1 MAVDLALV
9 TVRGFFS
16 SIDLREA
23 SFSGER
29 RFTGEVTIE
38 LRGSGGGVET
48 IASLFFTASDW
59 SFAPS
64 ASNLFFKSGARILL
78 CSLKASASLSTFLSA
93 LQDMYVSSS
102 DNLQC
107 VLPRNR

>member
-1 MAVDLALV
+1 MALALV

-16 SIDLREA
+16 SRDLREA

-29 RFTGEVTIE
+29 RFTGEVGIE

-48 IASLFFTASDW
+48 IASLFFTSSDC

-64 ASNLFFKSGARILL
+64 ASSLFFNSGARILL
-78 CSLKASASLSTFLSA
+78 CSLRASASLSTSASA
-93 LQDMYVSSS
+93 LQDLIVKQST
-102 DNLQC
+102 
-107 VLPRNR
+107 R

>member
-1 MAVDLALV
+1 LAADLALV

-29 RFTGEVTIE
+29 RFTGEVGIE

-48 IASLFFTASDW
+48 IASLFLT
-59 SFAPS
+59 
-64 ASNLFFKSGARILL
+64 
-78 CSLKASASLSTFLSA
+78 
-93 LQDMYVSSS
+93 SS
-102 DNLQC
+102 D
-107 VLPRNR
+107 